1 MISAASLLATKQL
14 LRLVLQRER
23 ETIADGAPRTVAAS
37 AELVASLKA
46 VPSEDLLTAIR
57 RHRLE
62 LILQGDP
69 LVSDLLPQLAARL
82 NALAKAET
90 MAALALA
97 SFTREVADLFEQTG
111 IPMLVI
117 KGVPLSLQTTGS
129 LTARGR
135 GDLDL
140 LVDPE
145 QVGAAIELLQRKGF
159 VLPYGPTCVGD
170 PSFQG
175 HYSRWVSI
183 ELTLGRTHRQKRQW
197 IDLHWHPTHV
207 RGVFPRFKNL
217 WEQRAVVEIN
227 GQAVVTLPNHW
238 AFVHACCHA
247 MADRWM
253 CLRNLADVERL
264 SRFIEPDFSKLRNS
278 KLRGVVKTCCV
289 AAELTE
295 APNLHSIALQA
306 SAFQKHKALR
316 LADDAQKRGWRSLG
330 DGEWTF
336 RNRIRYSLHQLNLS
350 HHPMH
355 WLSMALQLEVPPSS
369 LLDVQQGHYLSVW
382 SIMKNLLLK
391 HASRLRGGGED
402 PPPPHAAQRA
412 RE

>member
-23 ETIADGAPRTVAAS
+23 ETLDHGAPLTVAAS
-37 AELVASLKA
+37 AELVACLKA

-62 LILQGDP
+62 LILQGDL
-69 LVSDLLPQLAARL
+69 LVSALLPQLAGRL

-90 MAALALA
+90 MAALGLA
-97 SFTREVADLFEQTG
+97 SLTRELAALFEQAG

-140 LVDPE
+140 LVDPR
-145 QVGAAIELLQRKGF
+145 QVGAAIELLQREGF

-170 PSFQG
+170 PSLQG

-183 ELTLGRTHRQKRQW
+183 ELSLRRDHHQQRQW
-197 IDLHWHPTHV
+197 IDLHWHPSHV
-207 RGVFPRFKNL
+207 REVLPRFDDL
-217 WEQRAVVEIN
+217 WKQRERVKIN
-227 GQAVVTLPNHW
+227 DQAVVTLPNPW

-247 MADRWM
+247 MTDRWSS
-253 CLRNLADVERL
+253 LRHLVDVERL
-264 SRFIEPDFSKLRNS
+264 SRSVGSDCFE
-278 KLRGVVKTCCV
+278 RGKIPMRSVLKTCCV

-295 APNLHSIALQA
+295 ATLVHDIARQA
-306 SAFQKHKALR
+306 SAFQRHKALR
-316 LADDAQKRGWRSLG
+316 MAEVAQRRGWRSLG
-330 DGEWTF
+330 EGEWTL
-336 RNRIRYSLHQLNLS
+336 RNRIRYSLHHLNLS
-350 HHPMH
+350 HHPSH
-355 WLSMALQLEVPPSS
+355 WLSMALHHMVPPSA
-369 LLDVQQGHYLSVW
+369 LVDGQQGTYRSAWGVL
-382 SIMKNLLLK
+382 KNRMF
-391 HASRLRGGGED
+391 RLGWRLGDGHDNRLPAPAPE
-402 PPPPHAAQRA
+402 RVS
-412 RE
+412 E